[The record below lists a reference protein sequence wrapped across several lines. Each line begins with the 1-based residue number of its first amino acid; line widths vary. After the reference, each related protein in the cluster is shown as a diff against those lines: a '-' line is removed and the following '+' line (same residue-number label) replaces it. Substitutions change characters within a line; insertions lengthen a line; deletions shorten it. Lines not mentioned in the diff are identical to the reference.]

1 MATDFESLLD
11 SNQAPELPKVGDTVE
26 GKVISVSS
34 SEVHLDIH
42 GVVSGV
48 IRGRELFDES
58 GEYSD
63 LKIGDTA
70 KATVLELENEFGELE
85 LSFSHAGHKK
95 AWDELIRLMKKEVAL
110 EVPVVEANK
119 GGLMV
124 RVNRVIGF
132 LPVSQLTPGHYPR
145 VEGGDRNRI
154 LEILQQFCGNNLKI
168 KVIDV
173 NEVQEKL
180 IVSEKAAWE
189 EKQQEI
195 LSDFKPGQVVK
206 GKITGI
212 VDFGCFVEF
221 GQGLEGLVHISELAW
236 QRVDDPRDFVKVG
249 QTVEAKIIGIDRTKI
264 SLSIKQLIEDPWNKA
279 VGKYK
284 IGDVVQGKVLKLN
297 PYGAFIQLDEQIQ
310 GLAHISE
317 LSEKRI
323 SSPAD
328 VIKEGETRKFKI
340 LTIEPNEH
348 RLGLSIKALSDK
360 KVVKKEEDKSE
371 EAPKTDKKEDSKT
384 KKVAPAAKVKSVKK
398 EEDKSE
404 EAPKKGS
411 KEKA

>member
-1 MATDFESLLD
+1 MTKDFSALLD
-11 SNQAPELPKVGDTVE
+11 SDQAPELPKVGDTVE
-26 GKVISVSS
+26 GTVISVSS
-34 SEVHLDIH
+34 SEVHIDIR
-42 GVVSGV
+42 GVASGV

-58 GEYSD
+58 GEYSN

-70 KATVLELENEFGELE
+70 KATVLELENEYGELE

-95 AWDELIRLMKKEVAL
+95 AWDELYRLMKGEEAI

-124 RVNRVIGF
+124 RVNRVVGF
-132 LPVSQLTPGHYPR
+132 LPVSQLTPEHYPR

-154 LEILQQFCGNNLKI
+154 LEILQQFVGKGLKV

-195 LSDFKPGQVVK
+195 LSDFKVGQVVK

-249 QTVEAKIIGIDRTKI
+249 QIVEAKIIGIDGTKI
-264 SLSIKQLIEDPWNKA
+264 SLSIKQLVEDPWNQA
-279 VGKYK
+279 VEKYK

-297 PYGAFIQLDEQIQ
+297 PYGAFVQLDEQIQ

-340 LTIEPNEH
+340 LSIEPNDH
-348 RLGLSIKALSDK
+348 RLGLSIKALKEK
-360 KVVKKEEDKSE
+360 K
-371 EAPKTDKKEDSKT
+371 ATKKEDEAQEEEKT
-384 KKVAPAAKVKSVKK
+384 EASEKTDEKK
-398 EEDKSE
+398 EKPST
-404 EAPKKGS
+404 
-411 KEKA
+411 KEND

>member
-132 LPVSQLTPGHYPR
+132 LPVSQLTPEHYPR
-145 VEGGDRNRI
+145 VNDGDRDKI
-154 LEILQQFCGNNLKI
+154 LLSLKGLVGQKI
-168 KVIDV
+168 KVSIISAAPK
-173 NEVQEKL
+173 EGKL
-180 IVSEKAAWE
+180 IFSEKDHTE
-189 EKQQEI
+189 EDREVI
-195 LSDFKPGQVVK
+195 VGRYDVGDIVEGEV
-206 GKITGI
+206 TG
-212 VDFGCFVEF
+212 VTDFGVFIKI
-221 GQGLEGLVHISELAW
+221 QDSLE
-236 QRVDDPRDFVKVG
+236 
-249 QTVEAKIIGIDRTKI
+249 
-264 SLSIKQLIEDPWNKA
+264 
-279 VGKYK
+279 
-284 IGDVVQGKVLKLN
+284 
-297 PYGAFIQLDEQIQ
+297 

-317 LSEKRI
+317 LDWGLVDDPRELFRVGEK
-323 SSPAD
+323 
-328 VIKEGETRKFKI
+328 IKAKI
-340 LTIEPNEH
+340 IEKQD
-348 RLGLSIKALSDK
+348 GKVSLSIKQLK
-360 KVVKKEEDKSE
+360 LNPWE
-371 EAPKTDKKEDSKT
+371 EAAGKYVPGAAVKGVVIKYNRHGALASVEEGIAGLVHISDFKNEDELREKLSIGQVYDFNVTVFEPKDRRMALTLIESK
-384 KKVAPAAKVKSVKK
+384 
-398 EEDKSE
+398 
-404 EAPKKGS
+404 
-411 KEKA
+411 

>member
-1 MATDFESLLD
+1 MTKDFSALLD
-11 SNQAPELPKVGDTVE
+11 SDQAPELPKVGDTVE
-26 GKVISVSS
+26 GTVISVSS
-34 SEVHLDIH
+34 SEVHIDIR
-42 GVVSGV
+42 GVASGV

-58 GEYSD
+58 GEYSN

-70 KATVLELENEFGELE
+70 KATVLELENEYGELE

-95 AWDELIRLMKKEVAL
+95 AWDELYRLMKGEEAL

-124 RVNRVIGF
+124 RVNRVVGF
-132 LPVSQLTPGHYPR
+132 LPVSQLTPEHYPR

-154 LEILQQFCGNNLKI
+154 LEILQQFVGKGLKV

-195 LSDFKPGQVVK
+195 LSDFKVGQVVK

-249 QTVEAKIIGIDRTKI
+249 QTVEAKIIGIDGTKI
-264 SLSIKQLIEDPWNKA
+264 SLSIKQLVEDPWNQA
-279 VGKYK
+279 VEKYK
-284 IGDVVQGKVLKLN
+284 IGDVVEGKVLKLN
-297 PYGAFIQLDEQIQ
+297 PYGAFVQLDEQIQ

-340 LTIEPNEH
+340 LSIEPNDH
-348 RLGLSIKALSDK
+348 RLGLSIKALKEK
-360 KVVKKEEDKSE
+360 KT
-371 EAPKTDKKEDSKT
+371 AKKEDET
-384 KKVAPAAKVKSVKK
+384 QK
-398 EEDKSE
+398 EEKT
-404 EAPKKGS
+404 EAPEKKGGKKDKPS
-411 KEKA
+411 TKEND

>member
-1 MATDFESLLD
+1 MGLIVSRMTKDFGTLLD
-11 SNQAPELPKVGDTVE
+11 SQDAPELPKIGDTVE

-34 SEVHLDIH
+34 SEVHIDIN
-42 GVVSGV
+42 GVASGV
-48 IRGRELFDES
+48 IRGRELYDES

-63 LKIGDTA
+63 LQIGDTA
-70 KATVLELENEFGELE
+70 KATVLELENENGELE
-85 LSFSHAGHKK
+85 LSFSRAGHKK
-95 AWDELIRLMKKEVAL
+95 AWDELYRLMKDEDVIK
-110 EVPVVEANK
+110 VPVVEANK

-132 LPVSQLTPGHYPR
+132 LPVSQLTPEHYPR

-154 LEILQQFCGNNLKI
+154 LEILQEFVGQELKVKI
-168 KVIDV
+168 IDV
-173 NEVQEKL
+173 NEAQEKL

-195 LSDFKPGQVVK
+195 LSDFKIGQVVK

-249 QTVEAKIIGIDRTKI
+249 QEVEAKIIGIDGTKI
-264 SLSIKQLIEDPWNKA
+264 SLSIKQLIDDPWNKA
-279 VGKYK
+279 VEKYK
-284 IGDVVQGKVLKLN
+284 IGDVVEGKVLKLN
-297 PYGAFIQLDEQIQ
+297 PYGAFVQLDEEIQ

-317 LSEKRI
+317 LSDKRI

-328 VIKEGETRKFKI
+328 VIKEGETHKFKI
-340 LTIEPNEH
+340 LSIEPDEH
-348 RLGLSIKALSDK
+348 RLGLSIKALEEK
-360 KVVKKEEDKSE
+360 KPNKKETDRK
-371 EAPKTDKKEDSKT
+371 EAD
-384 KKVAPAAKVKSVKK
+384 APAAEKEEHKK
-398 EEDKSE
+398 E
-404 EAPKKGS
+404 KKG
-411 KEKA
+411 EKKADEPKQKV